1 MCTGGGPRGGDGC
14 YTAVQKPST
23 DDHTPATPFVIM
35 NERRR
40 PTPPPS
46 PATGRRRRRG
56 HSRRRG
62 GRPRLLWAGL
72 AAGTVLVLAGGL
84 AVRGTTP
91 RAGGT
96 EEAPKEESTA
106 APAKDKQKVTETEKG
121 REKEQE
127 QEDGRGKDEKGNDG
141 KPDPD
146 SIPASGPGTFA
157 TAGGGGERVGGSGRT
172 LTYVV
177 QVEDGIGIPA
187 PDVAAEVERILAD
200 ERGWTADGKVGF
212 RRVSGGAS
220 DFRVRLATAG
230 TVDDICGRYG
240 LDTGGE
246 VNCNVGQDVMVNLKR
261 WLLATRYYADDV
273 ASYRA
278 LIVNHEVGHF
288 LGHGHEGCPGAGR
301 PAPVMMQQIKGLHG
315 CRTNVWP
322 YDAEGRPVTGPAVG

>member
-1 MCTGGGPRGGDGC
+1 
-14 YTAVQKPST
+14 
-23 DDHTPATPFVIM
+23 M

-40 PTPPPS
+40 PTSRPS
-46 PATGRRRRRG
+46 SAAAGR
-56 HSRRRG
+56 RRRG
-62 GRPRLLWAGL
+62 GRSRRRRGGRRRLLWPAL
-72 AAGTVLVLAGGL
+72 AAAAVLVLAGGL
-84 AVRGTTP
+84 ALRGATESSGGSTDP
-91 RAGGT
+91 AGASSSAPPAGSSPAGGT
-96 EEAPKEESTA
+96 EEGSTA
-106 APAKDKQKVTETEKG
+106 APTKERETE
-121 REKEQE
+121 REK
-127 QEDGRGKDEKGNDG
+127 GKGAGKDEREKDGKGAG
-141 KPDPD
+141 EKPDPD
-146 SIPASGPGTFA
+146 SIPSSGPGTFA
-157 TAGGGGERVGGSGRT
+157 TAGGGGDLVGGSGRT

-187 PDVAAEVERILAD
+187 QDVAAEVERVLAD

-230 TVDDICGRYG
+230 TVDDICGQYG

-261 WLLATRYYADDV
+261 WLLATQYYADDV
-273 ASYRA
+273 TSYRA
-278 LIVNHEVGHF
+278 LIINHEVGHF

-322 YDAEGRPVTGPAVG
+322 YDADGRAVTGPAVG

>member
-1 MCTGGGPRGGDGC
+1 
-14 YTAVQKPST
+14 
-23 DDHTPATPFVIM
+23 M

-40 PTPPPS
+40 PTSRPS
-46 PATGRRRRRG
+46 SAAAGRRRRGGR
-56 HSRRRG
+56 SRRRG
-62 GRPRLLWAGL
+62 GGRRRLLWPGL
-72 AAGTVLVLAGGL
+72 AAAAVLVLAGGL
-84 AVRGTTP
+84 ALRGATESSGGSTDTAGASSSAP
-91 RAGGT
+91 GAGPSPAGGT
-96 EEAPKEESTA
+96 EEGSTA
-106 APAKDKQKVTETEKG
+106 APTKERETE
-121 REKEQE
+121 REK
-127 QEDGRGKDEKGNDG
+127 GKGAGKDEREKDGKGAG
-141 KPDPD
+141 EKPDPD
-146 SIPASGPGTFA
+146 SIPSSGPGTFA
-157 TAGGGGERVGGSGRT
+157 TAGGGGDLVGGSGRT

-187 PDVAAEVERILAD
+187 QDVAAEVERVLAD

-230 TVDDICGRYG
+230 TVDDICGQYG

-261 WLLATRYYADDV
+261 WLLATQYYADDV
-273 ASYRA
+273 TSYRA
-278 LIVNHEVGHF
+278 LIINHEVGHF

-322 YDAEGRPVTGPAVG
+322 YDADGRAVTGPAVG

>member
-1 MCTGGGPRGGDGC
+1 M
-14 YTAVQKPST
+14 
-23 DDHTPATPFVIM
+23 
-35 NERRR
+35 
-40 PTPPPS
+40 
-46 PATGRRRRRG
+46 
-56 HSRRRG
+56 
-62 GRPRLLWAGL
+62 L
-72 AAGTVLVLAGGL
+72 AAGAVLVFAGGL
-84 AVRGTTP
+84 ALREGGEAATDRSAGPAGSPGPSASSAASARPGPRGAVETQKAETTEKEKE
-91 RAGGT
+91 RTDGT
-96 EEAPKEESTA
+96 EEAG
-106 APAKDKQKVTETEKG
+106 KV
-121 REKEQE
+121 
-127 QEDGRGKDEKGNDG
+127 
-141 KPDPD
+141 DPG
-146 SIPASGPGTFA
+146 SIPSSGPGTFA

-187 PDVAAEVERILAD
+187 RDVAAEVERILAD
-200 ERGWTADGKVGF
+200 ERGWTADEIVGF

-230 TVDDICGRYG
+230 TVDTICGRYG

-261 WLLATRYYADDV
+261 WLLATQYYADDV
-273 ASYRA
+273 TSYRA
-278 LIVNHEVGHF
+278 LIINHEVGHF

>member
-1 MCTGGGPRGGDGC
+1 
-14 YTAVQKPST
+14 
-23 DDHTPATPFVIM
+23 M

-40 PTPPPS
+40 PPS
-46 PATGRRRRRG
+46 RPSSAAAGR
-56 HSRRRG
+56 RRRG
-62 GRPRLLWAGL
+62 GRSRRRRGGRRRLLWPAL
-72 AAGTVLVLAGGL
+72 AAAAVLVLAGGL
-84 AVRGTTP
+84 ALRGATESSGGSTDTAGASSSAP
-91 RAGGT
+91 PAGSSPAGGT
-96 EEAPKEESTA
+96 EEGSTA
-106 APAKDKQKVTETEKG
+106 APTKERETEREEGKG
-121 REKEQE
+121 A
-127 QEDGRGKDEKGNDG
+127 GKDEREKDGKGTG
-141 KPDPD
+141 EKPDPD
-146 SIPASGPGTFA
+146 SIPSSGPGTFA
-157 TAGGGGERVGGSGRT
+157 TAGGGGDLVGGSGRT

-187 PDVAAEVERILAD
+187 QDVAAEVERVLAD

-230 TVDDICGRYG
+230 TVDDICGQYG

-261 WLLATRYYADDV
+261 WLLATQYYADDV
-273 ASYRA
+273 TSYRA
-278 LIVNHEVGHF
+278 LIINHEVGHF

-322 YDAEGRPVTGPAVG
+322 YDADGRAVTGPAVG

>member
-1 MCTGGGPRGGDGC
+1 
-14 YTAVQKPST
+14 
-23 DDHTPATPFVIM
+23 M

-40 PTPPPS
+40 PSPPPS
-46 PATGRRRRRG
+46 SAAGR
-56 HSRRRG
+56 RRRG
-62 GRPRLLWAGL
+62 GRSRRRRSARPRLLWPGL

-84 AVRGTTP
+84 ALRGASEPSDGPTDTAGASSVTEGP
-91 RAGGT
+91 ESHRAGGT
-96 EEAPKEESTA
+96 GDAPTDGPTA
-106 APAKDKQKVTETEKG
+106 SPAKEKG
-121 REKEQE
+121 KENGKEKDGTD
-127 QEDGRGKDEKGNDG
+127 EDE
-141 KPDPD
+141 KPDPG
-146 SIPASGPGTFA
+146 SIPSSGPGTFA
-157 TAGGGGERVGGSGRT
+157 TADGSGDRVGGSGRT

-177 QVEDGIGIPA
+177 QVEDGIGISA

-220 DFRVRLATAG
+220 DFRVRLATAA
-230 TVDDICGRYG
+230 TVDDICGQYG

-261 WLLATRYYADDV
+261 WLLATQYYADDV
-273 ASYRA
+273 TSYRA
-278 LIVNHEVGHF
+278 LIINHEVGHF

-322 YDAEGRPVTGPAVG
+322 YDADGRPITGPALG

>member
-1 MCTGGGPRGGDGC
+1 MNAHRSSSSPASEKVPRRRGGGR
-14 YTAVQKPST
+14 S
-23 DDHTPATPFVIM
+23 
-35 NERRR
+35 
-40 PTPPPS
+40 
-46 PATGRRRRRG
+46 RRRRG
-56 HSRRRG
+56 G
-62 GRPRLLWAGL
+62 PPPLLRAGL
-72 AAGTVLVLAGGL
+72 VAGVVLLVAGGL
-84 AVRGTTP
+84 VLRERTEPSGRSADAAGRPAASEPPASREVVETDGARGEG
-91 RAGGT
+91 R
-96 EEAPKEESTA
+96 TA
-106 APAKDKQKVTETEKG
+106 EDRQRVEVV
-121 REKEQE
+121 
-127 QEDGRGKDEKGNDG
+127 EDGKETGTGS
-141 KPDPD
+141 DPG
-146 SIPASGPGTFA
+146 SIPSAGPGTFT
-157 TAGGGGERVGGSGRT
+157 TASGDGARVGGRERT

-187 PDVAAEVERILAD
+187 GDVAAEVERVLAG

-230 TVDDICGRYG
+230 TVDEICGRYG

-273 ASYRA
+273 TSYRA

-288 LGHGHEGCPGAGR
+288 LGHGHVGCPGAGR

-322 YDAEGRPVTGPAVG
+322 YDAEGRLVTGPALG

>member
-1 MCTGGGPRGGDGC
+1 
-14 YTAVQKPST
+14 
-23 DDHTPATPFVIM
+23 M

-46 PATGRRRRRG
+46 SATGRRR
-56 HSRRRG
+56 G
-62 GRPRLLWAGL
+62 GRSRLLWPGL
-72 AAGTVLVLAGGL
+72 AAGAVLVLAGGL
-84 AVRGTTP
+84 ALKGATESSGGSTDTADASSSAPGPGSP

-96 EEAPKEESTA
+96 EEKPKDGSTA
-106 APAKDKQKVTETEKG
+106 SPAKEKKETETEE
-121 REKEQE
+121 EKEEQQE
-127 QEDGRGKDEKGNDG
+127 KTEEDGKGTEE

-146 SIPASGPGTFA
+146 SIPSSGPGTFA
-157 TAGGGGERVGGSGRT
+157 TSGGGGDRVGGSERT

-200 ERGWTADGKVGF
+200 GRGWTADGKVGF

-230 TVDDICGRYG
+230 TVDDICGQYG

-261 WLLATRYYADDV
+261 WLLATQYYADDV
-273 ASYRA
+273 TSYRA
-278 LIVNHEVGHF
+278 LIINHEVGHF

-322 YDAEGRPVTGPAVG
+322 YDADGRAITGPAVG

>member
-1 MCTGGGPRGGDGC
+1 M
-14 YTAVQKPST
+14 
-23 DDHTPATPFVIM
+23 F
-35 NERRR
+35 
-40 PTPPPS
+40 
-46 PATGRRRRRG
+46 
-56 HSRRRG
+56 
-62 GRPRLLWAGL
+62 
-72 AAGTVLVLAGGL
+72 AGGL
-84 AVRGTTP
+84 ALN
-91 RAGGT
+91 GGT
-96 EEAPKEESTA
+96 ESTDSAGASSAPEPGGTQAARQDAPTPEPEKEE
-106 APAKDKQKVTETEKG
+106 KK
-121 REKEQE
+121 EKEE
-127 QEDGRGKDEKGNDG
+127 KEDGGKKDTDAGSGKGAG
-141 KPDPD
+141 EKPDPD
-146 SIPASGPGTFA
+146 SIPSSGPGTFA
-157 TAGGGGERVGGSGRT
+157 TADGGGDRVGGSART

-187 PDVAAEVERILAD
+187 RDVAAEVERVLAD

-212 RRVSGGAS
+212 RRVADGSS

-273 ASYRA
+273 TSYRA
-278 LIVNHEVGHF
+278 LIINHEVGHF

-322 YDAEGRPVTGPAVG
+322 YDADGRPITGPAVG

>member
-1 MCTGGGPRGGDGC
+1 
-14 YTAVQKPST
+14 
-23 DDHTPATPFVIM
+23 M

-40 PTPPPS
+40 PTSRPS
-46 PATGRRRRRG
+46 SAAAGRRRRDGR
-56 HSRRRG
+56 SRRRRA
-62 GRPRLLWAGL
+62 GRRRLLWPGL
-72 AAGTVLVLAGGL
+72 AAGAVLVLAGGL
-84 AVRGTTP
+84 ALRGATESSGGSTDT
-91 RAGGT
+91 AGASSSAPGAGSPAAAGT
-96 EEAPKEESTA
+96 EEGSTA
-106 APAKDKQKVTETEKG
+106 APT
-121 REKEQE
+121 KEQE
-127 QEDGRGKDEKGNDG
+127 TQEEKEKGKEAGKDDREKDG
-141 KPDPD
+141 KGAGEKPDPD
-146 SIPASGPGTFA
+146 SIPSSGPGTFA
-157 TAGGGGERVGGSGRT
+157 TAGGGGDLVGGSGRT

-187 PDVAAEVERILAD
+187 QDVAAEVERILAG

-230 TVDDICGRYG
+230 TVDDICGQYG

-261 WLLATRYYADDV
+261 WLLATQYYADDV
-273 ASYRA
+273 TSYRA
-278 LIVNHEVGHF
+278 LIINHEVGHF

-322 YDAEGRPVTGPAVG
+322 YDADGRAVTGPAVG

>member
-1 MCTGGGPRGGDGC
+1 
-14 YTAVQKPST
+14 
-23 DDHTPATPFVIM
+23 M

-40 PTPPPS
+40 PNLPPS
-46 PATGRRRRRG
+46 SAPGR
-56 HSRRRG
+56 RRRG
-62 GRPRLLWAGL
+62 GRARRRPGGRSRLLWPGL
-72 AAGTVLVLAGGL
+72 AAGAVLVLAGGL
-84 AVRGTTP
+84 ALKGVTEPAGRPADAAGASPATET
-91 RAGGT
+91 GGT
-96 EEAPKEESTA
+96 EEARKD
-106 APAKDKQKVTETEKG
+106 APEPEKAEDG
-121 REKEQE
+121 KRGAEKKKEKEDKE
-127 QEDGRGKDEKGNDG
+127 AGAGE

-146 SIPASGPGTFA
+146 SIPSSGPGTFA
-157 TAGGGGERVGGSGRT
+157 TADGGGDRVGGSGRT

-177 QVEDGIGIPA
+177 QVEDGLGIPVRE
-187 PDVAAEVERILAD
+187 VATEVERVLAD

-230 TVDDICGRYG
+230 TVDDICGQYG

-261 WLLATRYYADDV
+261 WLLATQYYADDV
-273 ASYRA
+273 TSYRA
-278 LIVNHEVGHF
+278 LIINHEVGHF

-322 YDAEGRPVTGPAVG
+322 YDADGRPITGPAVG